1 MNTPTATP
9 SPPKHLVTTA
19 RRDGL
24 FSACDALAA
33 RSGKLIWKTRQPSA
47 SDAVFFDLASLT
59 KPLCTALLFWIAV
72 DEALVSLEDSVAK
85 FLPSENLART
95 SIRELLNHT
104 STLKDWHDFAREMS
118 NPKDFSRNQN
128 LILERLLNDPTL
140 VRTSK
145 GVLYSDLG
153 YMVLGTI
160 LETLFN
166 ASLDK
171 VFTEKIAKPLGIADD
186 IFFVPLTKRRR
197 KAIKRFVVSEPCPW
211 RGRELRGEVMDENA
225 WVCGGVSGHAGLF
238 GTAAAVHRILREL
251 RLAQSGKSKILSREG
266 CVRHLAVDTK
276 RDAAR
281 RFFTP
286 GFDTPTQPHSQS
298 GRCFSAN
305 TVGHLGYSGTSFW
318 WDRTRDAW
326 IVLLANRCW
335 RGRENPAFAAWR
347 PRFHNAVWRDAH
359 LSKRR
364 PVK

>member
-1 MNTPTATP
+1 MTVPTATP
-9 SPPKHLVTTA
+9 PSPKHLITTA
-19 RRDGL
+19 RYDGL

-33 RSGKLIWKTRQPSA
+33 RSGKIVWKTRKPSA

-59 KPLCTALLFWIAV
+59 KPLCTALLFWIAT
-72 DEALVSLEDSVAK
+72 DENLVSLEDPVAK
-85 FLPSENLART
+85 FILSKNLART

-104 STLKDWHDFAREMS
+104 SALKDWHDFARETPD
-118 NPKDFSRNQN
+118 PKDFSSNKN
-128 LILERLLNDPTL
+128 LILGRLLNDSAF
-140 VRTSK
+140 VRKSK

-153 YMVLGTI
+153 YIVLGSI

-171 VFTEKIAKPLGIADD
+171 IFAEKIAKPLSIADD
-186 IFFVPLTKRRR
+186 VFFVPLTNRRR
-197 KAIKRFVVSEPCPW
+197 KATKRFVVSESCPW

-238 GTAAAVHRILREL
+238 GTATAVHRILREL

-266 CVRHLAVDTK
+266 CIRHLAVDTK
-276 RDAAR
+276 RDSAR

-305 TVGHLGYSGTSFW
+305 TIGHLGYSGTSFW
-318 WDRTRDAW
+318 WDIKRDAW
-326 IVLLANRCW
+326 VVLLTNRCW
-335 RGRENPAFAAWR
+335 RGRENPAFATWR
-347 PRFHNAVWRDAH
+347 PRFHDALWRDAH
-359 LSKRR
+359 LGKKS